1 MFVVFFILISL
12 CSRRGYQ
19 PPSTQCLYLF
29 FNLIPLCR
37 GLGTDIY
44 SSYIIELIS
53 KLWFCCLG
61 PLVVVF
67 PKLGCRVPKAWLS
80 CSQHL
85 VVVFPKLGCRVPKA
99 WLSCSQ
105 SLVVVFPKF
114 GCRVPK
120 AWLSCSQRLTLFDFP
135 IFSFF
140 RVPKE
145 GYARNMCVLN

>member
-37 GLGTDIY
+37 GWGTDIY

-80 CSQHL
+80 CSQNL
-85 VVVFPKLGCRVPKA
+85 VVVFPKLGCRVPKD
-99 WLSCSQ
+99 LHCLTFQ
-105 SLVVVFPKF
+105 SFH
-114 GCRVPK
+114 
-120 AWLSCSQRLTLFDFP
+120 
-135 IFSFF
+135 FF
-140 RVPKE
+140 AYQKKVMPE
-145 GYARNMCVLN
+145 TCAY